1 MNLENSIKGKVALVT
16 GANSG
21 IGFVTARSLA
31 AMGARVILACR
42 SEEKAN
48 LAMESIRRQIP
59 EADLNFLQLDLANL
73 KQIHHAAEKV
83 LTTEKE
89 LHILINNAG
98 LFGLRGTT
106 QDGFEMHFGTNH
118 LGPYLFT
125 RLLIPILKA
134 SSPSRIIN
142 VSSHGHYSA
151 RSLNFELFK
160 GKTRSRSSFPEY
172 ATSKLCNVLFTQAL
186 SQRLAGTGVTTYS
199 LHPGIIAS
207 EIWRN
212 FPQPIKWLV
221 TLPMISNEEGAVTT
235 VYCATSPK
243 VSSETGLYYDKCRP
257 KAPSKLARDKNLAG
271 KLWIQSAE
279 WTGVG
284 ADISFS

>member
-1 MNLENSIKGKVALVT
+1 MADTRTLKDKVALVT

-21 IGFVTARSLA
+21 IGLVTAKELA
-31 AMGARVILACR
+31 SRGARVILACR
-42 SEEKAN
+42 SKEKASAAIRSIQNEVQDAN
-48 LAMESIRRQIP
+48 LT
-59 EADLNFLQLDLANL
+59 FVQLDLANL
-73 KQIHHAAEKV
+73 KQIREASDHILKNEKRID
-83 LTTEKE
+83 
-89 LHILINNAG
+89 ILINNAG
-98 LFGLRGTT
+98 LFGSRGTT

-125 RLLIPILKA
+125 RLLIPLLKE
-134 SSPSRIIN
+134 SSPARIIN

-151 RSLNFELFK
+151 RSMNFDSFV
-160 GKTRSRSSFPEY
+160 GMTPSRWSFPEY
-172 ATSKLCNVLFTQAL
+172 ATSKLCNVLFTKAL
-186 SQRLAGTGVTTYS
+186 AEKLQGTGITTYS

-235 VYCATSPK
+235 IYCATSPEIA
-243 VSSETGLYYDKCRP
+243 SETGLYYDKCKP
-257 KAPSKLARDKNLAG
+257 KTPSKMARDKSLAD

-279 WTGVG
+279 WVG
-284 ADISFS
+284 LSA